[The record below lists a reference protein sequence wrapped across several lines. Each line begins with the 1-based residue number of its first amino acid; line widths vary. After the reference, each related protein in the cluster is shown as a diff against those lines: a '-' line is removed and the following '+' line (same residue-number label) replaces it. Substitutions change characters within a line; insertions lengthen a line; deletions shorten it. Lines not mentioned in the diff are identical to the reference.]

1 MIENH
6 SNIDPGRSAR
16 VSKLLKAYDRSR
28 VPLYIQVASVLRM
41 RIQSGQWRIGEKI
54 STLEELERE
63 FEVARVTVR
72 QAVDV
77 LREEGLLQA
86 RQGLGTFVSK
96 KNHDRHW
103 VKLATNWNSLIDS
116 LKDNVP
122 RRLIVERDAP
132 PPVLGEQDGELASSY
147 VKLRSV
153 QYRNEDPYSVVNLHL
168 AREVF
173 DLDPERFKGTA
184 ALVALN
190 AMDEITLMEAH
201 QTLTIGSAEP
211 EIADLL
217 KISIGAPTVEAHCV
231 AIDDGGIAVYVGD
244 IIYRSESIKLQMD
257 LLATEPRSGKRPR
270 GAFRAISLAQRKSG
284 KA

>member
-6 SNIDPGRSAR
+6 SNIDAGRSAR

-132 PPVLGEQDGELASSY
+132 PPILGEQDG
-147 VKLRSV
+147 
-153 QYRNEDPYSVVNLHL
+153 
-168 AREVF
+168 
-173 DLDPERFKGTA
+173 
-184 ALVALN
+184 
-190 AMDEITLMEAH
+190 
-201 QTLTIGSAEP
+201 
-211 EIADLL
+211 
-217 KISIGAPTVEAHCV
+217 
-231 AIDDGGIAVYVGD
+231 
-244 IIYRSESIKLQMD
+244 
-257 LLATEPRSGKRPR
+257 
-270 GAFRAISLAQRKSG
+270 
-284 KA
+284 